1 MTNKHGDF
9 IWYEL
14 LTGDVDGAQQFYGP
28 LLGWDFADS
37 GASDMA
43 YREISIDGNA
53 IGGLMSL
60 TTDMTENGAQPCWLG
75 YITVEDVDRMVEA
88 IESAGGDIHLT
99 PRDIPGVGRF
109 ALVTDPAGAMFYVM
123 KTIPPTADPEY
134 TSLAFAAAE
143 PLVGH
148 CAWNEL
154 ASGDPAMAL
163 NFYHDLF
170 GWEKDGEM
178 DMGPA
183 GKYEFLR
190 HGHMIG
196 AIMPR
201 AEDNPESAWTFYF
214 RVHDIDA
221 AATRIEQDGGTIL
234 QPPIEIPGGDY
245 ALIGRD
251 PQGARFAL
259 VGARKGN

>member
-1 MTNKHGDF
+1 
-9 IWYEL
+9 
-14 LTGDVDGAQQFYGP
+14 
-28 LLGWDFADS
+28 
-37 GASDMA
+37 MA
-43 YREISIDGNA
+43 
-53 IGGLMSL
+53 
-60 TTDMTENGAQPCWLG
+60 
-75 YITVEDVDRMVEA
+75 EA
-88 IESAGGDIHLT
+88 IESAGGSVHLT
-99 PRDIPGVGRF
+99 PRDIPGIGRF
-109 ALVTDPAGAMFYVM
+109 ALVTDPPGAMFYVM
-123 KTIPPTADPEY
+123 KPIPPATDPEY

-143 PLVGH
+143 PMVGH

-154 ASGDPAMAL
+154 ASSDPALAL

-178 DMGPA
+178 DMGPM

-196 AIMPR
+196 AIMPK
-201 AEDNPESAWTFYF
+201 AEDSPVSEWTFYF
-214 RVHDIDA
+214 RVPDIDA

-245 ALIGRD
+245 ALIARD

-259 VGARKGN
+259 VGTRQGN

>member
-1 MTNKHGDF
+1 
-9 IWYEL
+9 
-14 LTGDVDGAQQFYGP
+14 
-28 LLGWDFADS
+28 
-37 GASDMA
+37 
-43 YREISIDGNA
+43 
-53 IGGLMSL
+53 
-60 TTDMTENGAQPCWLG
+60 
-75 YITVEDVDRMVEA
+75 
-88 IESAGGDIHLT
+88 
-99 PRDIPGVGRF
+99 
-109 ALVTDPAGAMFYVM
+109 
-123 KTIPPTADPEY
+123 
-134 TSLAFAAAE
+134 
-143 PLVGH
+143 
-148 CAWNEL
+148 
-154 ASGDPAMAL
+154 
-163 NFYHDLF
+163 
-170 GWEKDGEM
+170 
-178 DMGPA
+178 MGPA

-221 AATRIEQDGGTIL
+221 AATRIEQDCGTIL